1 MRFYSPLT
9 HILDNQTK
17 VVILRLLCKYPTSIT
32 GRQLAKV
39 VKINPTT
46 VNKALNGLIAEQI
59 ILVRIAGKSCIYELN
74 KTHWVV
80 TKLLIPLFK
89 QEDLLLD
96 DFINN
101 VVLGIKKSE
110 LKD

>member
-1 MRFYSPLT
+1 MRFHSPLT

-17 VVILRLLCKYPTSIT
+17 VVILRLLCKHPTSIT

-39 VKINPTT
+39 VEINPTT

-59 ILVRIAGKSCIYELN
+59 ILVRTAGKSCIYELN
-74 KTHWVV
+74 KAHWVV

-89 QEDLLLD
+89 EEDELLN
-96 DFINN
+96 DFIRIYLPGNKE
-101 VVLGIKKSE
+101 ISF
-110 LKD
+110 